1 MLPNLPILLGLTFIP
16 HGHCYLWH
24 GYLVSLHVIS
34 DAVIAFC
41 YYSIPALIIYFV
53 RQRLQDIPYPAFFLL
68 FAAFILCCGTSHLM
82 EIWTMWHPDY
92 WLSGAIKALT
102 ATVSLV
108 TVLMIFQI
116 MPLALALP
124 SPGQLEEANRLLAAE
139 IQEHHEAEAE
149 LQQAHQTLKF
159 HFENTPLAVVEW
171 DSQMRIHRWSHRAE
185 KIWGWRAEDVLQK
198 QPSEWEF
205 IYPEDLPK
213 VTKIINQLLD
223 GSKPRNTMANR
234 NYKKDGSV
242 VHCEWYNSVLFD
254 DEGKLVSILSL
265 VQDTTERVQAEEKL
279 RQKTQELETAISH
292 LQRTQAQLIQSEKM
306 SSLGQLVAG
315 IAHEI
320 NNPVNFIYANIIHAH
335 QYLDSLL
342 ELVGLYGQ
350 YYPQPFPEIQEKAE
364 EIDLEY
370 LVSDLPKL
378 LSSMRSGAERIGSIV
393 TSLRTFSRLD
403 ESELKE
409 VDIHTGIDSALM
421 ILQHRLHHD
430 DIPKK
435 PDGIS
440 GIVVFKDYG
449 DLPPIECY
457 PGQLNQ
463 AIINL
468 INNAIDALEESK
480 ISKDAECQP
489 GNLPDWPGS
498 FPLSVPTITIKTEVI
513 DSHKVAIYIA
523 DNGPGIPEPVQQRI
537 FDPFFTTKP
546 VGKGTGLG
554 LSISYQIVVDKHQGK
569 LECFSTPGQG
579 AQFTIE
585 LPVQQKFP
593 ELAG

>member
-1 MLPNLPILLGLTFIP
+1 MIPYLSLILGFTFIP

-24 GYLVSLHVIS
+24 WELVSLHVIA
-34 DAVIAFC
+34 DAVIGFC
-41 YYSIPALIIYFV
+41 YYSIPALILYFV

-82 EIWTMWHPDY
+82 EIWTLWYPHY

-102 ATVSLV
+102 AAVSLV
-108 TVLMIFQI
+108 TVFMIFQV

-139 IQEHHEAEAE
+139 IQERQEAEAE
-149 LQQAHQTLKF
+149 LIQAHQTLKF

-171 DSQMRIHRWSHRAE
+171 DSNMQVHRWSERAE
-185 KIWGWRAEDVLQK
+185 HIFGWRPEDVLK
-198 QPSEWEF
+198 KHPSEWQF
-205 IYPEDLPK
+205 IHPEDLPE
-213 VTKIINQLLD
+213 VSRIINQLWD
-223 GSKPRNTMANR
+223 GSQPRNTMVNR

-254 DEGKLVSILSL
+254 EAGKVVSIISL
-265 VQDTTERVQAEEKL
+265 VQDTTQRVLAEEKL
-279 RQKTQELETAISH
+279 REKTKELETAISH

-342 ELVGLYGQ
+342 ELLGLYSKS
-350 YYPQPFPEIQEKAE
+350 YNQPVREIQEKAE
-364 EIDLEY
+364 EIDLDY

-378 LSSMRSGAERIGSIV
+378 ISSMRSGAERIRSIV

-403 ESELKE
+403 ESDLKA
-409 VDIHTGIDSALM
+409 VDIHSGIDSALM
-421 ILQHRLHHD
+421 ILQHRLNPN
-430 DIPKK
+430 DIHIKN
-435 PDGIS
+435 GMS
-440 GIVVFKDYG
+440 GIVVIKEYG
-449 DLPPIECY
+449 NLPQIECY

-468 INNAIDALEESK
+468 INNAIDALEDSK
-480 ISKDAECQP
+480 IPNAECQP
-489 GNLPDWPGS
+489 QNLPDWPAS
-498 FPLSVPTITIKTEVI
+498 FPLSVPTITIKTELI
-513 DSHKVAIYIA
+513 DPHRVAIYIA
-523 DNGPGIPEPVQQRI
+523 DNGPGIPESVKQRM

-554 LSISYQIVVDKHQGK
+554 LSISYQIVVDKHQGR

-585 LPVQQKFP
+585 LPVQQKLP
-593 ELAG
+593 GLAG